1 LELKIKT
8 KLSFLCFVLI
18 FTFAKILIIRQ
29 MEWIKETQVPK
40 LMNRIFYN
48 FETVLS
54 KRVFWAAMAQIK
66 KGFNVQKDIFEE
78 LWLDIPTS
86 VLGDQNFTRLNKAT
100 DQLQGAKIPFINE
113 KDEEFLKIC
122 PFPVVNYSKRSGV
135 IRVKVEK
142 EAYPYLAELSKGYF
156 WLKLKSMMLLTS
168 KHAQRWYELFSEKKD
183 LGEWKN
189 VELEQIRKIFMI
201 GELEYKKNSDLLK
214 YVVYEPIRE
223 INEKTELF
231 VLYEPMYKQKRPIIG
246 FDFSIKG
253 QRAKGE
259 AVMYEKIELAVN
271 EFKQLDGRQKSDKIL
286 ELQREYVFPPKI
298 LDDIMTSSSLLDA
311 ILETDAKIKS
321 GKLKPITTKE
331 QYMAG
336 VIKKNRAKF

>member
-1 LELKIKT
+1 MFAM
-8 KLSFLCFVLI
+8 KL
-18 FTFAKILIIRQ
+18 TIRA

-54 KRVFWAAMAQIK
+54 KRVFWASMAQIK

-78 LWLDIPTS
+78 IWLDIPTS

-122 PFPVVNYSKRSGV
+122 PFPVVNYSRRSGV

-142 EAYPYLAELSKGYF
+142 EAYPYLAELRKGYF

-189 VELEQIRKIFMI
+189 VELDLIRKTMMV
-201 GELEYKKNSDLLK
+201 GEFEYKRNEAFLRRVIYD
-214 YVVYEPIRE
+214 PIKE

-231 VLYEPMYKQKRPIIG
+231 IQYEPMYGQKRPIIG
-246 FDFSIKG
+246 FDFNIKG

-259 AVMYEKIELAVN
+259 AEMYDKIEHAVN
-271 EFKQLDGRQKSDKIL
+271 EFKELDGKEKANLII
-286 ELQREYVFPPKI
+286 ELQREYGFPPKI
-298 LDDIMTSSSLLDA
+298 LDDILTNSSLLDA
-311 ILETDAKIKS
+311 ILETDAKIKA

-336 VIKKNRAKF
+336 VIKKNRARF